1 MKAPAL
7 LFSLLLGACASISEP
22 VKSTLDVTGSWK
34 GSWRYSHFAY
44 EEKFSFDLKQSNG
57 SIVGTGIDEKGVG
70 ASVRGHIANNKVRLI
85 IKPADGSDPVTFEG
99 IAEDV
104 LMKGSFSVGNVKGV
118 WFAKKVRA

>member
-1 MKAPAL
+1 MRVLAL
-7 LFSLLLGACASISEP
+7 LVSLLLGACAPISEP
-22 VKSTLDVTGSWK
+22 LKSTRDVTGSWK

-70 ASVRGHIANNKVRLI
+70 ASVRGDIVNNNVRLI
-85 IKPADGSDPVTFEG
+85 VKPADGSDPVTFEG
-99 IAEDV
+99 IAEDI

-118 WFAKKVRA
+118 WFARKART